1 MKRIKHSPWLLRARD
16 QIIDVSIE
24 LSSRLSRTI
33 LMIAA
38 VAFSTGALLA
48 SVGISQNA
56 AHQVDADI
64 AASTSRLVVLSIAN
78 KSQDETATS
87 ESAIDEDAMDEG
99 AMNEARHTVIPTV
112 LPDGTIE
119 RLRAL
124 DNVEDAGFRLDVDT
138 SALNQF
144 FIDYPT
150 TGATNV
156 DVGLKAVTSG
166 YFNAASI
173 ESTGTLSW
181 MLDGSEH
188 VAFLGEHAAE
198 TLGIPVTSNPEAL
211 SVNLN
216 NVNYSIIGFLPGN
229 HAFTNSLVIPYI
241 NGLSL
246 VGNDRDTQVLIR
258 TAIGA
263 GNQVSKAARLA
274 VLPGMPEK
282 LTASQVV
289 LHENIRQSVSDQLT
303 RQVAWIG
310 GFLIVL
316 TVLLITNSMIVSVTA
331 RTTEIGV
338 RRALGSSRSSVAG
351 VFWFEGAL
359 VGALGGLA
367 GAALSSIVV
376 TVVAMLNS
384 WTAYLNPVWIAA
396 GPLLG
401 LSVGVL
407 ASLYPALRASAVHPA
422 IAVRSD

>member
-1 MKRIKHSPWLLRARD
+1 MIKRIRHLSSLLRARD

-64 AASTSRLVVLSIAN
+64 AASTSRLVMLSVAS
-78 KSQDETATS
+78 KSQDKAAADDIEIGETP
-87 ESAIDEDAMDEG
+87 SAG
-99 AMNEARHTVIPTV
+99 IPTV
-112 LPDGTIE
+112 LPDNTVE

-124 DNVEDAGFRLDVDT
+124 DNVEDVGLRLDVDV
-138 SALNQF
+138 SALNQIA
-144 FIDYPT
+144 IDYPT
-150 TGATNV
+150 TGTMDVN
-156 DVGLKAVTSG
+156 VGLKAVTSG

-173 ESTGTLSW
+173 KSTGTLSW
-181 MLDGSEH
+181 MLDGSEN
-188 VAFLGEHAAE
+188 VAFLGEHAAK

-211 SVNLN
+211 SVSIN
-216 NVNYSIIGFLPGN
+216 NANYSIIGFLPGN

-241 NGLSL
+241 NGLPF
-246 VGNDRDTQVLIR
+246 VGNDRDTNVLVE
-258 TAIGA
+258 TSLGA
-263 GNQVSKAARLA
+263 GNQISKAARLA
-274 VLPGMPEK
+274 VLPGTPEK
-282 LTASQVV
+282 ITASQVI

-303 RQVAWIG
+303 RQATWIG
-310 GFLIVL
+310 GFLIIL

-359 VGALGGLA
+359 IGTLGGLA
-367 GAALSSIVV
+367 GAVLSSIVV
-376 TVVAMLNS
+376 TVVAALNS
-384 WTAYLNPVWIAA
+384 WTAYLNPAWITF

-401 LSVGVL
+401 LSVGLL
-407 ASLYPALRASAVHPA
+407 ASLYPALRASAIHPA